1 MMRAATMADDYPR
14 IVTADELRFDIN
26 FALGQMP
33 RGTLREWAST
43 NDLKSESARR
53 YMVDRIMHQ
62 LARYQ
67 VRARPPLP
75 SAHEYGIEK
84 K

>member
-1 MMRAATMADDYPR
+1 VNDEYPR

-33 RGTLREWAST
+33 RILLREWAGK
-43 NDLKSESARR
+43 NDMKSDHARQ
-53 YMVDRIMHQ
+53 MMTARILEQ
-62 LARYQ
+62 LSRYQ

-75 SAHEYGIEK
+75 SMGDSQAK
-84 K
+84 AK